1 MAKFLSKINSPDYIE
16 NRILKIDSDENLI
29 PSALTVSEYDN
40 NQISI
45 SLADGNVSQRI
56 LITDDAISN
65 TNVYNFQQK
74 NNPSQEYQDLM
85 VIKDNGHVVANVFEG
100 NLNGNADTSTQI
112 HVTETSPTSTTNY
125 RLVFTSASATG
136 NAHMR
141 INNGDAQLTILE
153 GTASTPGAEILS
165 IGNGIA
171 SGTAGNKRG
180 TFRLYSQ
187 STGYDDITASN
198 HTGQFIHTLPNS
210 SGTLLNSVNYTNYT
224 VTKTGTGASGNWGI
238 NITGSAAK
246 LTTPRSFS
254 ITGDT
259 VASAVNFD
267 GSTNVKLSTIRR
279 GCSVGQSSSTTTN
292 PWYKFADAELDGNNY
307 DYHIIFNVYSSYSDN
322 SNLLGILKAHVRT
335 SATGTFSAGELKWL
349 IKSSSILSSDFIFA
363 YNTNINPTK
372 VELWCRCPIAY
383 KGYHFDVISEGTR
396 TSRMSPLWNLY
407 TTWTAG
413 SAAEPTS
420 DFEQVTSTNI
430 TIANNTSGNAGS
442 ATKLQTARKINGVD
456 FDGTKDIT
464 IDAGGSGGHTILNSS
479 GTAMTQ
485 RSKLRFNNATVTD
498 DASNDVTIITPSG
511 ISGNYLPLSG
521 GTMTGDIHF
530 SHVNAETDGYLAWDS
545 GTVKERIKI
554 SDRTA
559 TTDPVFV
566 FEQSRDGGDSYTSLL
581 TIKGNGQVQANTFV
595 GALSGNAATATK
607 LQTARTINGTSF
619 NGSANIT
626 TANWGTARNIGIVN
640 SDGTGTAITTS
651 VNGSANVNLKLPA
664 TIKATLT
671 GNASTAT
678 TLANART
685 INGTSFNGS
694 ANITTANWGTARTIT
709 IGNTGKSVNGSA
721 NVTWSLSEIGAAASS
736 HTHNTYLP
744 LAGGAMTGTISSS
757 KTTNTY
763 LAGSQGVAVINS
775 TASGGSYT
783 TLLKAN
789 SSNGKFTLSVYQT
802 YMLLG
807 YMSNK
812 TIEAGTNNLDKS
824 LRFLEDGTL
833 IPGASNVQNLGSSST
848 KWLNVYATT
857 FTGNLSGNATTAT
870 TATKAN
876 QLTTARTIAISG
888 GVTGTATSFN
898 GTANITIPVTAVDAS
913 KLTNKNTI
921 KASEINNNKH
931 WIPSNDNSVTNFVSM
946 TVDEYEESADSLPT
960 GTVVAIT
967 DSNESYVTTQPS
979 SITCDLPLDL

>member
-1 MAKFLSKINSPDYIE
+1 MAKFLSKINSPDYI
-16 NRILKIDSDENLI
+16 NNKIVKIDEDNNLI

-56 LITDDAISN
+56 LITDDATSN

-74 NNPSQEYQDLM
+74 NNPSQKYQDLM

-112 HVTETSPTSTTNY
+112 HVTETSPASTTNY

-153 GTASTPGAEILS
+153 GTTSTTGAEILS

-210 SGTLLNSVNYTNYT
+210 SGTLLNSANYTSYT
-224 VTKTGTGASGNWGI
+224 VKKDGTGATGNWGI

-259 VASAVNFD
+259 VASAVNFN
-267 GSTNVKLSTIRR
+267 GSANVQLSTMRR
-279 GCSVGQSSSTTTN
+279 GCSVGQSSSTSTN
-292 PWYKFADAELDGNNY
+292 PWYKFADITVGSSYVDK
-307 DYHIIFNVYSSYSDN
+307 HIIFFVYSSYSDS
-322 SNLLGILKAHVRT
+322 SNMMGILKAHVRT
-335 SATGTFSAGELKWL
+335 SSTGTFDVGELKWL
-349 IKSSSILSSDFIFA
+349 VRGSSITNADFVLA
-363 YNTNINPTK
+363 YNNTSPAK
-372 VELWCRCPIAY
+372 VELWCKCAIGYR
-383 KGYHFDVISEGTR
+383 GYHFDVIAEGDRGSRSTR
-396 TSRMSPLWNLY
+396 IWNLY
-407 TTWTAG
+407 NTWSAG
-413 SAAEPTS
+413 SEAEPTP
-420 DFEQVTSTNI
+420 DFEQVTSTAI
-430 TIANNTSGNAGS
+430 TIVNNTSGNASS

-521 GTMTGDIHF
+521 GALTGN
-530 SHVNAETDGYLAWDS
+530 VTP
-545 GTVKERIKI
+545 
-554 SDRTA
+554 
-559 TTDPVFV
+559 TTD
-566 FEQSRDGGDSYTSLL
+566 STLSLGTSDL
-581 TIKGNGQVQANTFV
+581 KFNTMYADIFY

-640 SDGTGTAITTS
+640 SDGTGTAVTTS
-651 VNGSANVNLKLPA
+651 VNGSRNVNLKLPA

-685 INGTSFNGS
+685 INGTSFDGS

-736 HTHNTYLP
+736 HTHSTYLP

-812 TIEAGTNNLDKS
+812 TIEAGNNNLDKS

-857 FTGNLSGNATTAT
+857 FTGNLAGNATTAT

>member
-1 MAKFLSKINSPDYIE
+1 MAKFLSKINSPDYI
-16 NRILKIDSDENLI
+16 NNKIVKIDEDNNLI

-56 LITDDAISN
+56 LITDDATSN

-112 HVTETSPTSTTNY
+112 HVTETSPASTTNY

-153 GTASTPGAEILS
+153 GTTSTTGAEILS

-267 GSTNVKLSTIRR
+267 GSANVQLSTLRR
-279 GCSVGQSSSTTTN
+279 GCSVGQSSSTSAN
-292 PWYKFADAELDGNNY
+292 PWYKFADITVDSSY
-307 DYHIIFNVYSSYSDN
+307 VDKHIIFFVYSSYSDS
-322 SNLLGILKAHVRT
+322 SNMMGILKAHVRT
-335 SATGTFSAGELKWL
+335 SSTGTFDVGELKWL
-349 IKSSSILSSDFIFA
+349 VRSSSITNADFVLA
-363 YNTNINPTK
+363 YNNTSPAK
-372 VELWCRCPIAY
+372 VELWCKCDVGYR
-383 KGYHFDVISEGTR
+383 GYHFDVIAEGDRGSRSTR
-396 TSRMSPLWNLY
+396 IWNLY
-407 TTWTAG
+407 NTWTAG
-413 SAAEPTS
+413 SEAEPTP
-420 DFEQVTSTNI
+420 DFEQVTSTAI
-430 TIANNTSGNAGS
+430 TIVNNTSGNAGS
-442 ATKLQTARKINGVD
+442 ATKLQTARKINGVA

-498 DASNDVTIITPSG
+498 DAHNDVTIITPSG
-511 ISGNYLPLSG
+511 TSGNYLPLSG
-521 GTMTGDIHF
+521 GALTGN
-530 SHVNAETDGYLAWDS
+530 VTP
-545 GTVKERIKI
+545 
-554 SDRTA
+554 
-559 TTDPVFV
+559 TTD
-566 FEQSRDGGDSYTSLL
+566 STLSLGTSDL
-581 TIKGNGQVQANTFV
+581 KFNTMYADIFY

-640 SDGTGTAITTS
+640 SDGTGTAVTTS
-651 VNGSANVNLKLPA
+651 VNGSGNVNLKLPA

-721 NVTWSLSEIGAAASS
+721 NITWSLSEIGAAASS
-736 HTHNTYLP
+736 HTHSYLP
-744 LAGGAMTGTISSS
+744 LSGGTMTGTISSS
-757 KTTNTY
+757 KTTGTY
-763 LAGSQGVAVINS
+763 LAGSQGTAVINS

-812 TIEAGTNNLDKS
+812 TIEASNNNLDKS

-857 FTGNLSGNATTAT
+857 FTGNLAGNATTAT

>member
-1 MAKFLSKINSPDYIE
+1 
-16 NRILKIDSDENLI
+16 
-29 PSALTVSEYDN
+29 
-40 NQISI
+40 
-45 SLADGNVSQRI
+45 
-56 LITDDAISN
+56 
-65 TNVYNFQQK
+65 
-74 NNPSQEYQDLM
+74 
-85 VIKDNGHVVANVFEG
+85 
-100 NLNGNADTSTQI
+100 
-112 HVTETSPTSTTNY
+112 
-125 RLVFTSASATG
+125 
-136 NAHMR
+136 
-141 INNGDAQLTILE
+141 
-153 GTASTPGAEILS
+153 
-165 IGNGIA
+165 
-171 SGTAGNKRG
+171 
-180 TFRLYSQ
+180 
-187 STGYDDITASN
+187 
-198 HTGQFIHTLPNS
+198 
-210 SGTLLNSVNYTNYT
+210 
-224 VTKTGTGASGNWGI
+224 
-238 NITGSAAK
+238 
-246 LTTPRSFS
+246 
-254 ITGDT
+254 
-259 VASAVNFD
+259 
-267 GSTNVKLSTIRR
+267 
-279 GCSVGQSSSTTTN
+279 
-292 PWYKFADAELDGNNY
+292 
-307 DYHIIFNVYSSYSDN
+307 
-322 SNLLGILKAHVRT
+322 
-335 SATGTFSAGELKWL
+335 
-349 IKSSSILSSDFIFA
+349 
-363 YNTNINPTK
+363 
-372 VELWCRCPIAY
+372 
-383 KGYHFDVISEGTR
+383 
-396 TSRMSPLWNLY
+396 
-407 TTWTAG
+407 
-413 SAAEPTS
+413 
-420 DFEQVTSTNI
+420 
-430 TIANNTSGNAGS
+430 
-442 ATKLQTARKINGVD
+442 
-456 FDGTKDIT
+456 
-464 IDAGGSGGHTILNSS
+464 
-479 GTAMTQ
+479 MTQ

-498 DASNDVTIITPSG
+498 DANNDVTIITPSG
-511 ISGNYLPLSG
+511 TSGNYLPLTG
-521 GTMTGDIHF
+521 GT
-530 SHVNAETDGYLAWDS
+530 
-545 GTVKERIKI
+545 
-554 SDRTA
+554 
-559 TTDPVFV
+559 
-566 FEQSRDGGDSYTSLL
+566 
-581 TIKGNGQVQANTFV
+581 
-595 GALSGNAATATK
+595 LSGNLYFNHTSSSKSGEIGWTAGTVRQKLLINDGAAEIFVFQQSKDSGQTWLDLMTIKSDSEVEATTFTGALNGNAKTATK

-640 SDGTGTAITTS
+640 SDGTGTAVTTS

-721 NVTWSLSEIGAAASS
+721 NITWSLSEIGAAASS
-736 HTHNTYLP
+736 HTHSYLP
-744 LAGGAMTGTISSS
+744 LSGGTMTGTISSS
-757 KTTNTY
+757 KTTGTY
-763 LAGSQGVAVINS
+763 LAGSQGTAVINS

-812 TIEAGTNNLDKS
+812 TIEAGNNNLDKS

-833 IPGASNVQNLGSSST
+833 IPGASNVQNLGNSST

-857 FTGNLSGNATTAT
+857 FTGNLAGNATTAT

-888 GVTGTATSFN
+888 GVTGAATSFN

>member
-56 LITDDAISN
+56 LITDDATSN

-112 HVTETSPTSTTNY
+112 HVTETSPASTTNY
-125 RLVFTSASATG
+125 RLVFTSANATG

-153 GTASTPGAEILS
+153 GTTSTTGAEILS

-171 SGTAGNKRG
+171 SGTAGNKKG

-224 VTKTGTGASGNWGI
+224 VTKTGTGATGNWGI

-267 GSTNVKLSTIRR
+267 GSANVQLSTMRR
-279 GCSVGQSSSTTTN
+279 GCSVGQSSSTSTN
-292 PWYKFADAELDGNNY
+292 PWYKFADITVDSSY
-307 DYHIIFNVYSSYSDN
+307 VDKHIIFFVYSSYSDS
-322 SNLLGILKAHVRT
+322 SNRMGILKAHVRT
-335 SATGTFSAGELKWL
+335 SSTGTFDVGELKWL
-349 IKSSSILSSDFIFA
+349 VRSSSITNADFVLA
-363 YNTNINPTK
+363 YNNTSPAK
-372 VELWCRCPIAY
+372 VELWCKCDVGYR
-383 KGYHFDVISEGTR
+383 GYHFDVIAEGDRGSRSTR
-396 TSRMSPLWNLY
+396 IWNLY
-407 TTWTAG
+407 NTWTAG
-413 SAAEPTS
+413 SEAEPTPG
-420 DFEQVTSTNI
+420 FTQVTSTAI
-430 TIANNTSGNAGS
+430 TIVNNTSGNASS
-442 ATKLQTARKINGVD
+442 ATKLQTARKINGVA

-498 DASNDVTIITPSG
+498 DANNDVTIITPSG
-511 ISGNYLPLSG
+511 TSGNYLPLTG
-521 GTMTGDIHF
+521 GTLSGNLYFNHTSSSKSGEIGWTAGTVRQKLLINDGA
-530 SHVNAETDGYLAWDS
+530 AEIFVFQQSKDS
-545 GTVKERIKI
+545 GQTWLDLMTIK
-554 SDRTA
+554 SDSEVEATTFTGALNGNAKTA
-559 TTDPVFV
+559 TT
-566 FEQSRDGGDSYTSLL
+566 
-581 TIKGNGQVQANTFV
+581 
-595 GALSGNAATATK
+595 

-736 HTHNTYLP
+736 HTHSYLP
-744 LAGGAMTGTISSS
+744 LSGGTMTGTISSS
-757 KTTNTY
+757 KTTGTY
-763 LAGSQGVAVINS
+763 LAGSQGTAVINS

-812 TIEAGTNNLDKS
+812 TIEASNNNLDKS

>member
-1 MAKFLSKINSPDYIE
+1 MAKFLSKINSPDYI
-16 NRILKIDSDENLI
+16 NNKIVKIDEDNNLI
-29 PSALTVSEYDN
+29 PSALAVSEYDN

-56 LITDDAISN
+56 LITDDATSN

-100 NLNGNADTSTQI
+100 NLQGNADTSTQ
-112 HVTETSPTSTTNY
+112 VYATETNPTTATNY
-125 RLVFTSASATG
+125 NLVFTSATATG
-136 NAHMR
+136 NTHLR
-141 INNGDAQLTILE
+141 INNADAYLRIQE
-153 GTASTPGAEILS
+153 GTADAQGYESLYL
-165 IGNGIA
+165 GNA
-171 SGTAGNKRG
+171 VVTGTAGNKMGRII
-180 TFRLYSQ
+180 LYSANSGSDNIQ
-187 STGYDDITASN
+187 PVN
-198 HTGQFIHTLPNS
+198 HTGALTHNLPSS
-210 SGTLLNSVNYTNYT
+210 SGTLLNSANYTSYT
-224 VTKTGTGASGNWGI
+224 VTKTGTGASGTWGI

-267 GSTNVKLSTIRR
+267 GSANVQLSTIRR
-279 GCSVGQSSSTTTN
+279 GTLVGLSSASSNNQWFEFASISTQT
-292 PWYKFADAELDGNNY
+292 PNY
-307 DYHIIFNVYSSYSDN
+307 DAYIIFNVYSTYGSGQ
-322 SNLLGILKAHVRT
+322 GILKAHLRT
-335 SATGTFSAGELKWL
+335 NSSGQYQNSEFVWL
-349 IKSSSILSSDFIFA
+349 AKSSDLALDNFVLVH
-363 YNTNINPTK
+363 NTNTSPAIT
-372 VELWCRCPIAY
+372 ELWCKITTGYKAY
-383 KGYHFDVISEGTR
+383 SFDVISEGQR
-396 TSRMSPLWNLY
+396 TNRTTNIWTLY
-407 TTWTAG
+407 NTY
-413 SAAEPTS
+413 AANGEAIYTS
-420 DFEQVTSTNI
+420 DEGYEAEISTL
-430 TIANNTSGNAGS
+430 TVLSNTVAS
-442 ATKLQTARKINGVD
+442 AQKLQTARKINGVA

-464 IDAGGSGGHTILNSS
+464 IDTGGSGGHTILNSS

-498 DASNDVTIITPSG
+498 DASNDVTIITPAG
-511 ISGNYLPLSG
+511 VTGNYLPLSG
-521 GTMTGDIHF
+521 GTMTGNISF
-530 SHVNAETDGYLAWDS
+530 SHVNASVDGHLEWNS
-545 GTVKERIKI
+545 GTVKERITI
-554 SDRTA
+554 CDRTA
-559 TTDPVFV
+559 TTDPVFI
-566 FEQSRDGGDSYTSLL
+566 FEQSRDSGSSYPALL
-581 TIKGNGQVQANTFV
+581 TINGDGEIIAKTFT
-595 GALSGNAATATK
+595 GALSGNASTATK

-640 SDGTGTAITTS
+640 SDGTGTAVTTS

-721 NVTWSLSEIGAAASS
+721 NITWSLSEIGAAASS
-736 HTHNTYLP
+736 HTHSYLP
-744 LAGGAMTGTISSS
+744 LSGGTMTGTISSS
-757 KTTNTY
+757 KTTGTY
-763 LAGSQGVAVINS
+763 LAGSQGTAVINS

-812 TIEAGTNNLDKS
+812 TIEAGNNNLDKS

-833 IPGASNVQNLGSSST
+833 IPGASNVQNLGSSNT

-857 FTGNLSGNATTAT
+857 FTGNLAGNATTAT

>member
-1 MAKFLSKINSPDYIE
+1 MAKFLSKINSPDYI
-16 NRILKIDSDENLI
+16 NNKIVKIDEDNNLI
-29 PSALTVSEYDN
+29 PSALAVSEYDN

-56 LITDDAISN
+56 LITDDATSN

-112 HVTETSPTSTTNY
+112 HVTETSPTSPTNY

-153 GTASTPGAEILS
+153 GTTSTTGAEILS

-267 GSTNVKLSTIRR
+267 GSANVQLSTMRR
-279 GCSVGQSSSTTTN
+279 GCSVGQSSSTSTN
-292 PWYKFADAELDGNNY
+292 PWYKFADITVDSSY
-307 DYHIIFNVYSSYSDN
+307 VDKHIIFFVYSSYSDS
-322 SNLLGILKAHVRT
+322 SNMMGILKAHVRT
-335 SATGTFSAGELKWL
+335 SSTGAFDVGELKWL
-349 IKSSSILSSDFIFA
+349 VRSSSITNADFVLA
-363 YNTNINPTK
+363 YNNTSPAK
-372 VELWCRCPIAY
+372 VELWCKCAIGYR
-383 KGYHFDVISEGTR
+383 GYHFDVIAEGDRGSRSTR
-396 TSRMSPLWNLY
+396 IWNLY
-407 TTWTAG
+407 NTWTAG
-413 SAAEPTS
+413 SEAEPTP
-420 DFEQVTSTNI
+420 DFEQVTSTAI
-430 TIANNTSGNAGS
+430 TIANDTSGNASS

-498 DASNDVTIITPSG
+498 DARNDVTIITPSG

-521 GTMTGDIHF
+521 GALTGN
-530 SHVNAETDGYLAWDS
+530 VTP
-545 GTVKERIKI
+545 
-554 SDRTA
+554 
-559 TTDPVFV
+559 TTD
-566 FEQSRDGGDSYTSLL
+566 STLSLGTSDL
-581 TIKGNGQVQANTFV
+581 KFNTMYADIFY
-595 GALSGNAATATK
+595 GALSGNASTASIATK
-607 LQTARTINGTSF
+607 ANILTTARTINGTSF

-640 SDGTGTAITTS
+640 SDGTGTAVTTS

-721 NVTWSLSEIGAAASS
+721 NITWSLSEIGAAASS
-736 HTHNTYLP
+736 HTHSYLP
-744 LAGGAMTGTISSS
+744 LSGGTMTGTISSS
-757 KTTNTY
+757 KTTGTY
-763 LAGSQGVAVINS
+763 LAGSQGTAVINS

-812 TIEAGTNNLDKS
+812 TIEASNNNLDKS

-833 IPGASNVQNLGSSST
+833 IPGASNVQNLGSSTT

-857 FTGNLSGNATTAT
+857 FTGNLAGNATTAT

>member
-56 LITDDAISN
+56 LITDDATSN

-100 NLNGNADTSTQI
+100 NLQGNANTSTQVK
-112 HVTETSPTSTTNY
+112 VTQSSPTSLTAY
-125 RLVFTSASATG
+125 RLVFTDANATG
-136 NAHMR
+136 NANLR
-141 INNGDAQLTILE
+141 IDNVDAELQILE
-153 GTASTPGAEILS
+153 GTTSQVGYEILNLGNNAKAST
-165 IGNGIA
+165 A
-171 SGTAGNKRG
+171 SNKYG
-180 TFRLYSQ
+180 SMKLYSQ
-187 STGYDDITASN
+187 GTGFNQLVATTSDSN
-198 HTGQFIHTLPNS
+198 YTNYLPAS
-210 SGTLLNSVNYTNYT
+210 SGTLLNSANYTSYT
-224 VTKTGTGASGNWGI
+224 VKKDGTGASGNWGI

-267 GSTNVKLSTIRR
+267 GSANVQLSTMRR
-279 GCSVGQSSSTTTN
+279 GCSVGQSSSTSTN
-292 PWYKFADAELDGNNY
+292 PWYKFADITVDSSY
-307 DYHIIFNVYSSYSDN
+307 VDKHIIFFVYSSYSDS
-322 SNLLGILKAHVRT
+322 SNMMGILKAHVRT
-335 SATGTFSAGELKWL
+335 SSTGTFDVGELKWL
-349 IKSSSILSSDFIFA
+349 VRGSSITNADFVLA
-363 YNTNINPTK
+363 YNNTSPAK
-372 VELWCRCPIAY
+372 VELWCKCAIGY
-383 KGYHFDVISEGTR
+383 KGYHFDVIAEGDRGSRSTR
-396 TSRMSPLWNLY
+396 IWNLY
-407 TTWTAG
+407 NTWTAG
-413 SAAEPTS
+413 SEAEPTP
-420 DFEQVTSTNI
+420 DFEQVTSTAI
-430 TIANNTSGNAGS
+430 TIVNNTSGNASS

-511 ISGNYLPLSG
+511 TSGNYLPLSG

-554 SDRTA
+554 SDKTA

-566 FEQSRDGGDSYTSLL
+566 FEQSRNNGDSYTSLL

-640 SDGTGTAITTS
+640 SDETGTAVTTS
-651 VNGSANVNLKLPA
+651 VNGSGNVNLKLPA

-694 ANITTANWGTARTIT
+694 ANITTANWGTTRTIT

-757 KTTNTY
+757 KTTGTY

-812 TIEAGTNNLDKS
+812 TIEAGNNNLDKS

-833 IPGASNVQNLGSSST
+833 IPGASNVQNLGSSTT

>member
-1 MAKFLSKINSPDYIE
+1 MAKFLSKINSPDYI
-16 NRILKIDSDENLI
+16 NNKIVKIDEDNNLI

-56 LITDDAISN
+56 LITDDATSN

-112 HVTETSPTSTTNY
+112 HVTETSPASTTNY

-153 GTASTPGAEILS
+153 GTTSTTGAEILS

-267 GSTNVKLSTIRR
+267 GSANVQLSTMRR
-279 GCSVGQSSSTTTN
+279 GCSVGQSSSTSTN
-292 PWYKFADAELDGNNY
+292 PWYKFADITVDSSY
-307 DYHIIFNVYSSYSDN
+307 VDKHIIFFVYSSYSDS
-322 SNLLGILKAHVRT
+322 SNMMGILKAHVRT
-335 SATGTFSAGELKWL
+335 SSTGTFDVGELKWL
-349 IKSSSILSSDFIFA
+349 VRSSSITNADFVLA
-363 YNTNINPTK
+363 YNNTSPAK
-372 VELWCRCPIAY
+372 VELWCKCAIGYR
-383 KGYHFDVISEGTR
+383 GYHFDVIAEGDR
-396 TSRMSPLWNLY
+396 GSRSTKIWNLY
-407 TTWTAG
+407 STWTAG
-413 SAAEPTS
+413 SEAEPTPG
-420 DFEQVTSTNI
+420 FTQAPSTAI
-430 TIANNTSGNAGS
+430 TIVNNTSGNAGS
-442 ATKLQTARKINGVD
+442 ATKLQTARKINGVA

-521 GTMTGDIHF
+521 GALTGN
-530 SHVNAETDGYLAWDS
+530 VTP
-545 GTVKERIKI
+545 
-554 SDRTA
+554 
-559 TTDPVFV
+559 TTD
-566 FEQSRDGGDSYTSLL
+566 STLSLGTSDL
-581 TIKGNGQVQANTFV
+581 KFNTMYADIFY
-595 GALSGNAATATK
+595 GALSGNASTASIATK
-607 LQTARTINGTSF
+607 ANILTTARTINGTSF

-640 SDGTGTAITTS
+640 SDGTGTAVTTS

-721 NVTWSLSEIGAAASS
+721 NITWSLSEIGAAASS
-736 HTHNTYLP
+736 HTHSYLP
-744 LAGGAMTGTISSS
+744 LSGGTMTGTISSS
-757 KTTNTY
+757 KTTGTY
-763 LAGSQGVAVINS
+763 LAGSQGTAVINS

-812 TIEAGTNNLDKS
+812 TIEAGNNNLDKS

-833 IPGASNVQNLGSSST
+833 IPGASNVQNLGSSTT

-857 FTGNLSGNATTAT
+857 FTGNLAGNATTAT

-888 GVTGTATSFN
+888 GVTGTATAFN

>member
-1 MAKFLSKINSPDYIE
+1 MVKFLSKINSPDYI
-16 NRILKIDSDENLI
+16 NNKIVKIDEDNNLI

-56 LITDDAISN
+56 LITDDATSN

-100 NLNGNADTSTQI
+100 NLQGNANTSTQVK
-112 HVTETSPTSTTNY
+112 VTQSSPTSLTAY
-125 RLVFTSASATG
+125 RLVFTDANATG
-136 NAHMR
+136 NANLR
-141 INNGDAQLTILE
+141 IDNVDAELQILE
-153 GTASTPGAEILS
+153 GTTSQVGYEILNL
-165 IGNGIA
+165 GNNAKANTA
-171 SGTAGNKRG
+171 SNKYG
-180 TFRLYSQ
+180 SMKLYSQ
-187 STGYDDITASN
+187 GTGFNQLVATTSDSDYTN
-198 HTGQFIHTLPNS
+198 YLPAA
-210 SGTLLNSVNYTNYT
+210 SGTLLNSANYTSYT
-224 VTKTGTGASGNWGI
+224 VKKDGTGATGNWGI

-267 GSTNVKLSTIRR
+267 GSANVQLSTLRR
-279 GCSVGQSSSTTTN
+279 GCSVGQSSSTSGN
-292 PWYKFADAELDGNNY
+292 PWYKFADITVDSSFV
-307 DYHIIFNVYSSYSDN
+307 DKHIIFFVYSSYSDS
-322 SNLLGILKAHVRT
+322 SNMMGILKAHVRT
-335 SATGTFSAGELKWL
+335 SSTGAFDIGELKWL
-349 IKSSSILSSDFIFA
+349 VRSSSITNADFVLA
-363 YNTNINPTK
+363 YNNTSPAK
-372 VELWCRCPIAY
+372 VELWCKCAIGYR
-383 KGYHFDVISEGTR
+383 GYHFDVIAEGDRGSRSTR
-396 TSRMSPLWNLY
+396 IWNLY
-407 TTWTAG
+407 NTWTAG
-413 SAAEPTS
+413 SEAEPTPG
-420 DFEQVTSTNI
+420 FTQVTSTAI
-430 TIANNTSGNAGS
+430 TIVNDTSGNAGS
-442 ATKLQTARKINGVD
+442 ATKLQTARKINGVA

-498 DASNDVTIITPSG
+498 DARNDVTIITPSG

-521 GTMTGDIHF
+521 GALTGN
-530 SHVNAETDGYLAWDS
+530 VTP
-545 GTVKERIKI
+545 
-554 SDRTA
+554 
-559 TTDPVFV
+559 TTD
-566 FEQSRDGGDSYTSLL
+566 STLSLGTSDL
-581 TIKGNGQVQANTFV
+581 KFNTMYADIFY
-595 GALSGNAATATK
+595 GALSGNATTATK

-640 SDGTGTAITTS
+640 SDGTGTAVTTS
-651 VNGSANVNLKLPA
+651 VNGSGNVNLKLPA

-694 ANITTANWGTARTIT
+694 ANITTANWGIARTIT

-721 NVTWSLSEIGAAASS
+721 NITWSLSEIGAAASS
-736 HTHNTYLP
+736 HTHSYLP
-744 LAGGAMTGTISSS
+744 LSGGTMTGTISSS
-757 KTTNTY
+757 KTTGTY
-763 LAGSQGVAVINS
+763 LAGSQGTAVINS

-812 TIEAGTNNLDKS
+812 TIEASNNNLDKS

-857 FTGNLSGNATTAT
+857 FTGNLAGNATTAT

-888 GVTGTATSFN
+888 GVTGTATAFN

>member
-56 LITDDAISN
+56 LITDDATSN

-112 HVTETSPTSTTNY
+112 HVTETSPASATNY

-153 GTASTPGAEILS
+153 GTTSTAGAEILS

-171 SGTAGNKRG
+171 SGTAGNKKG

-187 STGYDDITASN
+187 STGYDDITASS
-198 HTGQFIHTLPNS
+198 HAGQFIHTLPNS

-224 VTKTGTGASGNWGI
+224 VTKTGTGATGNWGI

-259 VASAVNFD
+259 VAGAVNFD
-267 GSTNVKLSTIRR
+267 GSANVQLSTMRR
-279 GCSVGQSSSTTTN
+279 GCSVGQSSSTSTN
-292 PWYKFADAELDGNNY
+292 PWYKFADITVDSSY
-307 DYHIIFNVYSSYSDN
+307 VDKHIIFFVYSSYSDS
-322 SNLLGILKAHVRT
+322 SNMMGILKAHVRT
-335 SATGTFSAGELKWL
+335 SSTGTFDVGELKWL
-349 IKSSSILSSDFIFA
+349 VRGSSITNADFVLA
-363 YNTNINPTK
+363 YNNTSPAK
-372 VELWCRCPIAY
+372 VELWCKCAIGYR
-383 KGYHFDVISEGTR
+383 GYHFDVIAEGDRGSRSTR
-396 TSRMSPLWNLY
+396 IWNLY
-407 TTWTAG
+407 NTWTAG
-413 SAAEPTS
+413 SEAEPTP
-420 DFEQVTSTNI
+420 DFEQVTSTAI
-430 TIANNTSGNAGS
+430 TIVNNTSGNADS
-442 ATKLQTARKINGVD
+442 ATKLQTARKINGVA

-498 DASNDVTIITPSG
+498 DARNDVTIITPSG

-521 GTMTGDIHF
+521 GALTGN
-530 SHVNAETDGYLAWDS
+530 VTP
-545 GTVKERIKI
+545 
-554 SDRTA
+554 
-559 TTDPVFV
+559 TTD
-566 FEQSRDGGDSYTSLL
+566 STLSLGTSDL
-581 TIKGNGQVQANTFV
+581 KFNTMYADIFY

-640 SDGTGTAITTS
+640 SDGTGTAVTTS

-694 ANITTANWGTARTIT
+694 ANITTANWGTARN
-709 IGNTGKSVNGSA
+709 IGIVNSDGSGTAVVTSVNGSA
-721 NVTWSLSEIGAAASS
+721 NVNLK
-736 HTHNTYLP
+736 LP
-744 LAGGAMTGTISSS
+744 SDVKAMTLSQQNIRDIKPNEISTVGISGYFATKEGMTGSAGTDYQDLIVLNGWNDTSGGNLNAISFDKST
-757 KTTNTY
+757 KAIYHYQAAKGATTWGTPNQIAYTN
-763 LAGSQGVAVINS
+763 STVAV
-775 TASGGSYT
+775 
-783 TLLKAN
+783 
-789 SSNGKFTLSVYQT
+789 
-802 YMLLG
+802 
-807 YMSNK
+807 
-812 TIEAGTNNLDKS
+812 
-824 LRFLEDGTL
+824 
-833 IPGASNVQNLGSSST
+833 
-848 KWLNVYATT
+848 
-857 FTGNLSGNATTAT
+857 
-870 TATKAN
+870 ATKAN

-888 GVTGTATSFN
+888 GVTGTATAFN

>member
-56 LITDDAISN
+56 LITDDATSN

-112 HVTETSPTSTTNY
+112 HVTETSPASTTNY

-153 GTASTPGAEILS
+153 GTTSTTGAEILS

-224 VTKTGTGASGNWGI
+224 VTKTGTGATGNWGI

-267 GSTNVKLSTIRR
+267 GSANVQLSTMRR
-279 GCSVGQSSSTTTN
+279 GCSVGQSSSTSTN
-292 PWYKFADAELDGNNY
+292 PWYKFADITVDSSY
-307 DYHIIFNVYSSYSDN
+307 VDKHIIFFVYSSYSDS
-322 SNLLGILKAHVRT
+322 SNMMGILKAHVRT
-335 SATGTFSAGELKWL
+335 SSTGTFDVGELKWL
-349 IKSSSILSSDFIFA
+349 VRSSSITNADFVLA
-363 YNTNINPTK
+363 YNNTSPAK
-372 VELWCRCPIAY
+372 VELWCKCDVGYR
-383 KGYHFDVISEGTR
+383 GYHFDVIAEGDRGSRSTR
-396 TSRMSPLWNLY
+396 IWNLY
-407 TTWTAG
+407 NTWTAG
-413 SAAEPTS
+413 SAAEPTAG
-420 DFEQVTSTNI
+420 FTQVTSTAI
-430 TIANNTSGNAGS
+430 TIVNNTSGNASS
-442 ATKLQTARKINGVD
+442 ATKLQTARKINGVA

-498 DASNDVTIITPSG
+498 DANNDVTIITPSG
-511 ISGNYLPLSG
+511 TSGNYLPLTG
-521 GTMTGDIHF
+521 GT
-530 SHVNAETDGYLAWDS
+530 
-545 GTVKERIKI
+545 
-554 SDRTA
+554 
-559 TTDPVFV
+559 
-566 FEQSRDGGDSYTSLL
+566 
-581 TIKGNGQVQANTFV
+581 
-595 GALSGNAATATK
+595 LSGNLYFNHTSSSKSGEIGWTAGTVRQKLLINDGAAEIFVFQQSKDSGQTWLDLMTIKSDSEVEATTFTGALNGNAKTATK

-640 SDGTGTAITTS
+640 SDGTGTAVTTS

-721 NVTWSLSEIGAAASS
+721 NITWSLSEIGAAASS
-736 HTHNTYLP
+736 HTHSYLP
-744 LAGGAMTGTISSS
+744 LSGGTMTGTISSS
-757 KTTNTY
+757 KTTGTY
-763 LAGSQGVAVINS
+763 LAGSQGTAVINS

-812 TIEAGTNNLDKS
+812 TIEAGNNNLDKS

-833 IPGASNVQNLGSSST
+833 IPGASNVQNLGNSST

-857 FTGNLSGNATTAT
+857 FTGNLAGNATTAT

-888 GVTGTATSFN
+888 GVTGAATSFN

>member
-1 MAKFLSKINSPDYIE
+1 MAKFLSKINSPDYI
-16 NRILKIDSDENLI
+16 NNKIVKIDEDNNLI
-29 PSALTVSEYDN
+29 PSALAVSEYDN

-56 LITDDAISN
+56 LITDDATSN

-112 HVTETSPTSTTNY
+112 HVTETSPASATNY

-141 INNGDAQLTILE
+141 INNEDAQLTILE
-153 GTASTPGAEILS
+153 GTTSTTGAEILS

-224 VTKTGTGASGNWGI
+224 VTKTGTGATGNWGI

-267 GSTNVKLSTIRR
+267 GSANVQLSTLRR
-279 GCSVGQSSSTTTN
+279 GTLVGLSSASSNNQWFEFASISTQT
-292 PWYKFADAELDGNNY
+292 PNY
-307 DYHIIFNVYSSYSDN
+307 DAYIIFNVYSTYGSGQ
-322 SNLLGILKAHVRT
+322 GILKAHLRT
-335 SATGTFSAGELKWL
+335 NSSGQYQNSEFVWL
-349 IKSSSILSSDFIFA
+349 AKSSDLALDNFVLVH
-363 YNTNINPTK
+363 NINTSPAIT
-372 VELWCRCPIAY
+372 ELWCKITTGYKAY
-383 KGYHFDVISEGTR
+383 SFDVISEGQR
-396 TSRMSPLWNLY
+396 TNRTTNIWTLY
-407 TTWTAG
+407 NTY
-413 SAAEPTS
+413 AANGEAIYTS
-420 DFEQVTSTNI
+420 DEGYEAEISTL
-430 TIANNTSGNAGS
+430 TVLSNTVAS
-442 ATKLQTARKINGVD
+442 AQKLQTARKINGVA

-464 IDAGGSGGHTILNSS
+464 IDTGGSGGHTILNSS

-498 DASNDVTIITPSG
+498 DARNDVTIITPSG

-554 SDRTA
+554 SDKTA

-566 FEQSRDGGDSYTSLL
+566 FEQSRNNGDSYISLL

-640 SDGTGTAITTS
+640 SDGTGTAVTTS

-721 NVTWSLSEIGAAASS
+721 NITWSLSEIGAAASS
-736 HTHNTYLP
+736 HTHSYLP
-744 LAGGAMTGTISSS
+744 LSGGTMTGTISSS
-757 KTTNTY
+757 KTTGTY
-763 LAGSQGVAVINS
+763 LAGSQGTAVINS

-812 TIEAGTNNLDKS
+812 TIEAGNNNLDKS

-833 IPGASNVQNLGSSST
+833 IPGASNVQNLGSSTT

>member
-56 LITDDAISN
+56 LITDDATSN

-112 HVTETSPTSTTNY
+112 HVTETSPASTTNY

-141 INNGDAQLTILE
+141 INNEDAQLTILE
-153 GTASTPGAEILS
+153 GTTSTTGAEILS

-267 GSTNVKLSTIRR
+267 GSANVQLSTLRR
-279 GCSVGQSSSTTTN
+279 GCSVGQSSSTSAN
-292 PWYKFADAELDGNNY
+292 PWYKFADITVDSSY
-307 DYHIIFNVYSSYSDN
+307 VDKHIIFFVYSSYSDS
-322 SNLLGILKAHVRT
+322 SNMMGILKAHVRT
-335 SATGTFSAGELKWL
+335 SSTGTFDVGELKWL
-349 IKSSSILSSDFIFA
+349 VRSSSITNADFVLA
-363 YNTNINPTK
+363 YNNTSPAK
-372 VELWCRCPIAY
+372 VELWCKCDVGYR
-383 KGYHFDVISEGTR
+383 GYHFDVIAEGDRGSRSTR
-396 TSRMSPLWNLY
+396 IWNLY
-407 TTWTAG
+407 NIWTAG
-413 SAAEPTS
+413 SAAEPTTG
-420 DFEQVTSTNI
+420 FTQVTSTAI
-430 TIANNTSGNAGS
+430 TIVNNTSGNASS
-442 ATKLQTARKINGVD
+442 ATKLQTARKINGVA

-498 DASNDVTIITPSG
+498 DPHNDVTIITPSG
-511 ISGNYLPLSG
+511 TSGNYLPVSG
-521 GTMTGDIHF
+521 GALTGN
-530 SHVNAETDGYLAWDS
+530 VTP
-545 GTVKERIKI
+545 
-554 SDRTA
+554 
-559 TTDPVFV
+559 TTD
-566 FEQSRDGGDSYTSLL
+566 STLSLGTSDL
-581 TIKGNGQVQANTFV
+581 KFNTMYADIFY
-595 GALSGNAATATK
+595 GALSGNASTASIATK
-607 LQTARTINGTSF
+607 ANILTTARTINGTSF

-640 SDGTGTAITTS
+640 SDGTGTAVTTS

-721 NVTWSLSEIGAAASS
+721 NITWSLSEIGAAASS
-736 HTHNTYLP
+736 HTH
-744 LAGGAMTGTISSS
+744 
-757 KTTNTY
+757 
-763 LAGSQGVAVINS
+763 
-775 TASGGSYT
+775 
-783 TLLKAN
+783 
-789 SSNGKFTLSVYQT
+789 
-802 YMLLG
+802 
-807 YMSNK
+807 
-812 TIEAGTNNLDKS
+812 
-824 LRFLEDGTL
+824 
-833 IPGASNVQNLGSSST
+833 
-848 KWLNVYATT
+848 
-857 FTGNLSGNATTAT
+857 
-870 TATKAN
+870 
-876 QLTTARTIAISG
+876 
-888 GVTGTATSFN
+888 
-898 GTANITIPVTAVDAS
+898 
-913 KLTNKNTI
+913 
-921 KASEINNNKH
+921 KASEINNDKH

>member
-1 MAKFLSKINSPDYIE
+1 MSKFLSKINSPDYI
-16 NRILKIDSDENLI
+16 NNKIVKIDEDNNLI
-29 PSALTVSEYDN
+29 PSALAVSEYDN

-56 LITDDAISN
+56 LITDDATSN

-112 HVTETSPTSTTNY
+112 HVTETSPASATNY

-141 INNGDAQLTILE
+141 INNEDAQLTILE
-153 GTASTPGAEILS
+153 GTTSTTGAEILS

-210 SGTLLNSVNYTNYT
+210 SGTLLNSANYTSYT
-224 VTKTGTGASGNWGI
+224 VKKDGTGATGNWGI

-267 GSTNVKLSTIRR
+267 GSANVQLSTMRR
-279 GCSVGQSSSTTTN
+279 GCSVGQSSSTSTN
-292 PWYKFADAELDGNNY
+292 PWYKFADITVDSSFV
-307 DYHIIFNVYSSYSDN
+307 DKHIIFFVYSSYLDN
-322 SNLLGILKAHVRT
+322 SNMMGILKAHVRT
-335 SATGTFSAGELKWL
+335 SSTGTFDVGELKWL
-349 IKSSSILSSDFIFA
+349 VRGSSITNADFVLA
-363 YNTNINPTK
+363 YNNTSPAK
-372 VELWCRCPIAY
+372 VELWCKCAIEYR
-383 KGYHFDVISEGTR
+383 GYHFDVIAEGDRGHRSTR
-396 TSRMSPLWNLY
+396 IWNLY
-407 TTWTAG
+407 NTWTAG
-413 SAAEPTS
+413 SEAEPTP
-420 DFEQVTSTNI
+420 DFEQVTSTAI
-430 TIANNTSGNAGS
+430 TIVNNTTGNASS
-442 ATKLQTARKINGVD
+442 ATKLQTARKINGVA

-498 DASNDVTIITPSG
+498 DARNDVTIITPSG

-521 GTMTGDIHF
+521 GALTGN
-530 SHVNAETDGYLAWDS
+530 VTP
-545 GTVKERIKI
+545 
-554 SDRTA
+554 
-559 TTDPVFV
+559 TTD
-566 FEQSRDGGDSYTSLL
+566 STLSLGTSDL
-581 TIKGNGQVQANTFV
+581 KFNTMYADIFY
-595 GALSGNAATATK
+595 GALSGNASTASIATK
-607 LQTARTINGTSF
+607 ANTLTTPRTINGTSF

-721 NVTWSLSEIGAAASS
+721 NITWSLSEIGAAASS
-736 HTHNTYLP
+736 HTHSYLP
-744 LAGGAMTGTISSS
+744 LSGGTMTGTISSS
-757 KTTNTY
+757 KTTGTY
-763 LAGSQGVAVINS
+763 LAGSQGTAVINS
-775 TASGGSYT
+775 TASDGSYT

-812 TIEAGTNNLDKS
+812 TIEAGNNNLDKS

>member
-16 NRILKIDSDENLI
+16 NRILKIDSDKNLI

-56 LITDDAISN
+56 LITDDATSN

-112 HVTETSPTSTTNY
+112 HVTETSPASATNY

-153 GTASTPGAEILS
+153 GTTSTTGAEILS

-210 SGTLLNSVNYTNYT
+210 SGTLLNSANYTSYT
-224 VTKTGTGASGNWGI
+224 VKKDGTGATGNWGI

-267 GSTNVKLSTIRR
+267 GSANVQLSTMRR
-279 GCSVGQSSSTTTN
+279 GCSVGQSSSTSAN
-292 PWYKFADAELDGNNY
+292 PWYKFADITVDSSFV
-307 DYHIIFNVYSSYSDN
+307 DKHIIFFVYSSYSDS
-322 SNLLGILKAHVRT
+322 SNMMGILKAHVRT
-335 SATGTFSAGELKWL
+335 SSTGAFDAGELKWL
-349 IKSSSILSSDFIFA
+349 VRSSSITNADFVLA
-363 YNTNINPTK
+363 YNNTSPAK
-372 VELWCRCPIAY
+372 VELWCKCAIGYR
-383 KGYHFDVISEGTR
+383 GYHFDVIAEGDRGSRSTR
-396 TSRMSPLWNLY
+396 IWNLY
-407 TTWTAG
+407 NTWTAG
-413 SAAEPTS
+413 SEAEPTPG
-420 DFEQVTSTNI
+420 FTQVTSTAI
-430 TIANNTSGNAGS
+430 TIVNDTSGNASS
-442 ATKLQTARKINGVD
+442 ATKLQTARKINGVA

-498 DASNDVTIITPSG
+498 DAHNDVTIITPSG

-554 SDRTA
+554 SDKTA

-566 FEQSRDGGDSYTSLL
+566 FEQSRNNGDSYTSLL
-581 TIKGNGQVQANTFV
+581 AIKGNGQVQANTFV
-595 GALSGNAATATK
+595 GALSGNAA
-607 LQTARTINGTSF
+607 
-619 NGSANIT
+619 
-626 TANWGTARNIGIVN
+626 
-640 SDGTGTAITTS
+640 
-651 VNGSANVNLKLPA
+651 
-664 TIKATLT
+664 
-671 GNASTAT
+671 
-678 TLANART
+678 
-685 INGTSFNGS
+685 
-694 ANITTANWGTARTIT
+694 
-709 IGNTGKSVNGSA
+709 
-721 NVTWSLSEIGAAASS
+721 
-736 HTHNTYLP
+736 
-744 LAGGAMTGTISSS
+744 
-757 KTTNTY
+757 
-763 LAGSQGVAVINS
+763 
-775 TASGGSYT
+775 
-783 TLLKAN
+783 
-789 SSNGKFTLSVYQT
+789 
-802 YMLLG
+802 
-807 YMSNK
+807 
-812 TIEAGTNNLDKS
+812 
-824 LRFLEDGTL
+824 
-833 IPGASNVQNLGSSST
+833 
-848 KWLNVYATT
+848 
-857 FTGNLSGNATTAT
+857 TAT

-898 GTANITIPVTAVDAS
+898 GTANITIPVTTVDAS

>member
-1 MAKFLSKINSPDYIE
+1 MAKFLSKINSPDYI
-16 NRILKIDSDENLI
+16 NNKIVKIDEDNNLI
-29 PSALTVSEYDN
+29 PSALAVSEYDN

-56 LITDDAISN
+56 LITDDATSN

-100 NLNGNADTSTQI
+100 NLQGNADTSTQ
-112 HVTETSPTSTTNY
+112 VYATETNPTTVTNY
-125 RLVFTSASATG
+125 NLVFTSATATG
-136 NAHMR
+136 NTHLR
-141 INNGDAQLTILE
+141 INNADAYLRIQE
-153 GTASTPGAEILS
+153 GTADAQGYESLYL
-165 IGNGIA
+165 GNA
-171 SGTAGNKRG
+171 VVTGTAGNKMGRII
-180 TFRLYSQ
+180 LYSANSGSDNIQ
-187 STGYDDITASN
+187 PVN
-198 HTGQFIHTLPNS
+198 HTGALTHNLPSS
-210 SGTLLNSVNYTNYT
+210 SGTLLNSANYTSYT
-224 VTKTGTGASGNWGI
+224 VTKTGTGASGTWGI

-267 GSTNVKLSTIRR
+267 GSANVQLSTIRR
-279 GCSVGQSSSTTTN
+279 GCSVGQSSSTSTN
-292 PWYKFADAELDGNNY
+292 PWYKFADITVDSSY
-307 DYHIIFNVYSSYSDN
+307 VDKHIIFFVYSSYSDS
-322 SNLLGILKAHVRT
+322 SNMMGILKAHVRT
-335 SATGTFSAGELKWL
+335 SSTGTFDAGELKWL
-349 IKSSSILSSDFIFA
+349 VRSSSITNADFVLA
-363 YNTNINPTK
+363 YNNTSPAK
-372 VELWCRCPIAY
+372 VELWCKCAIGYR
-383 KGYHFDVISEGTR
+383 GYHFDVIAEGDRDSRSTR
-396 TSRMSPLWNLY
+396 IWNLY
-407 TTWTAG
+407 NTWSAG
-413 SAAEPTS
+413 SEAEPTP
-420 DFEQVTSTNI
+420 DFEQVTSTAI
-430 TIANNTSGNAGS
+430 TIVNNTSGNASS
-442 ATKLQTARKINGVD
+442 ATKLQTARKINGVA

-521 GTMTGDIHF
+521 GALTGN
-530 SHVNAETDGYLAWDS
+530 VTP
-545 GTVKERIKI
+545 
-554 SDRTA
+554 
-559 TTDPVFV
+559 TTD
-566 FEQSRDGGDSYTSLL
+566 STLSLGTSDL
-581 TIKGNGQVQANTFV
+581 KFNTMYADIFY

-640 SDGTGTAITTS
+640 SDGTGTAVTTS
-651 VNGSANVNLKLPA
+651 VNGSGNVNLKLPA

-721 NVTWSLSEIGAAASS
+721 NITWSLSEIGAAASS
-736 HTHNTYLP
+736 HTHSTYLP

-763 LAGSQGVAVINS
+763 LAGSQGTAVINS

-807 YMSNK
+807 YMSND
-812 TIEAGTNNLDKS
+812 TIEASNNNLDKS

-857 FTGNLSGNATTAT
+857 FTGNLAGNATTAT
-870 TATKAN
+870 TATEAN

>member
-56 LITDDAISN
+56 LITDDATSN

-112 HVTETSPTSTTNY
+112 HVTETSPTSATNY

-153 GTASTPGAEILS
+153 GTTSTAGAEILS

-171 SGTAGNKRG
+171 SGTAGNKKG

-187 STGYDDITASN
+187 STGYDDITASS
-198 HTGQFIHTLPNS
+198 HAGQFIHTLPNS

-267 GSTNVKLSTIRR
+267 GSANVQLSTMRR
-279 GCSVGQSSSTTTN
+279 GCSVGQSSSTSTN
-292 PWYKFADAELDGNNY
+292 PWYKFADITVDSSFV
-307 DYHIIFNVYSSYSDN
+307 DKHIIFFVYSSFLDN
-322 SNLLGILKAHVRT
+322 SNMMGILKAHVRT
-335 SATGTFSAGELKWL
+335 SSTSTFDLGELKWL
-349 IKSSSILSSDFIFA
+349 VRSSSITNTDFVLA
-363 YNTNINPTK
+363 YNNTSPTK
-372 VELWCRCPIAY
+372 VELWCKCAIPYR
-383 KGYHFDVISEGTR
+383 GYHFDVIAEGDRGNRSTR
-396 TSRMSPLWNLY
+396 IWNLY
-407 TTWTAG
+407 NTWTAG
-413 SAAEPTS
+413 SEAEPTP
-420 DFEQVTSTNI
+420 DFEQVTSTAI
-430 TIANNTSGNAGS
+430 TIVNNTTGNASS
-442 ATKLQTARKINGVD
+442 ATKLQIARKINGVA

-498 DASNDVTIITPSG
+498 DARNDVTIITPSG

-530 SHVNAETDGYLAWDS
+530 SHVNAERDGYLAWDS

-554 SDRTA
+554 SDKTV

-566 FEQSRDGGDSYTSLL
+566 FEQSRNNGDSYTSLL

-640 SDGTGTAITTS
+640 SDGTGTAVTTS
-651 VNGSANVNLKLPA
+651 VNGSGNVNLKLPA

-736 HTHNTYLP
+736 HTHSTYLP

-763 LAGSQGVAVINS
+763 LAGSQGIAVINS

-812 TIEAGTNNLDKS
+812 TIEAGNNNLDKS

-857 FTGNLSGNATTAT
+857 FTGNLAGNATTAT

>member
-1 MAKFLSKINSPDYIE
+1 MAKFLSKINSPDYI
-16 NRILKIDSDENLI
+16 NNKIVKIDEDNNLI

-56 LITDDAISN
+56 LITDDATSN

-100 NLNGNADTSTQI
+100 NLQGNANTSTQVK
-112 HVTETSPTSTTNY
+112 VTQSSPTSLTTY
-125 RLVFTSASATG
+125 RLVFTDANATG
-136 NAHMR
+136 NANLR
-141 INNGDAQLTILE
+141 IDNVDAELQILE
-153 GTASTPGAEILS
+153 GTTSQVGYEILNL
-165 IGNGIA
+165 GNNAKANTA
-171 SGTAGNKRG
+171 SNKYG
-180 TFRLYSQ
+180 SMKLYSQ
-187 STGYDDITASN
+187 GTGFNQLVATTSDSDYTN
-198 HTGQFIHTLPNS
+198 YLPAA
-210 SGTLLNSVNYTNYT
+210 SGTLLNSANYTSYT
-224 VTKTGTGASGNWGI
+224 VKKDGTGATGNWGI

-267 GSTNVKLSTIRR
+267 GSANVQLSTLRR
-279 GCSVGQSSSTTTN
+279 GCSVGQSSSTSGN
-292 PWYKFADAELDGNNY
+292 PWYKFADITVDSSFV
-307 DYHIIFNVYSSYSDN
+307 DKHIIFFVYSSYSDN
-322 SNLLGILKAHVRT
+322 SNMMGILKAHVRT
-335 SATGTFSAGELKWL
+335 SSTGAFDVGELKWL
-349 IKSSSILSSDFIFA
+349 VRSSSITNADFVLA
-363 YNTNINPTK
+363 YNNTSPAK
-372 VELWCRCPIAY
+372 VELWCKCAIGYR
-383 KGYHFDVISEGTR
+383 GYHFDVIAEGDRGSRSTR
-396 TSRMSPLWNLY
+396 IWNLY
-407 TTWTAG
+407 NTWTAG
-413 SAAEPTS
+413 SEAEPTPG
-420 DFEQVTSTNI
+420 FTQVTSTAI
-430 TIANNTSGNAGS
+430 TIVNDTSGNAGS
-442 ATKLQTARKINGVD
+442 ATKLQTARKINGVA

-498 DASNDVTIITPSG
+498 DAHNDVTIITPSG
-511 ISGNYLPLSG
+511 TSGNYLPLSG
-521 GTMTGDIHF
+521 GALTGN
-530 SHVNAETDGYLAWDS
+530 VTP
-545 GTVKERIKI
+545 
-554 SDRTA
+554 
-559 TTDPVFV
+559 TTD
-566 FEQSRDGGDSYTSLL
+566 STLSLGTSDL
-581 TIKGNGQVQANTFV
+581 KFNTMYADIFY
-595 GALSGNAATATK
+595 GALSGNASTASIATK
-607 LQTARTINGTSF
+607 ANILTTARTINGTSF

-640 SDGTGTAITTS
+640 SDGTGTAVTTS

-721 NVTWSLSEIGAAASS
+721 NITWSLSEIGAAASS
-736 HTHNTYLP
+736 HTHSYLP
-744 LAGGAMTGTISSS
+744 LSGGTITGPIS
-757 KTTNTY
+757 
-763 LAGSQGVAVINS
+763 VAFGGTWIDGYKGLNSIINS
-775 TASGGSYT
+775 TAPASSQVTLWRKNLNSGVGAVYACTNIIGFSYQDNSAIEDNTNAVKYSVGLNDNGSFMPGISNLVDLGT
-783 TLLKAN
+783 
-789 SSNGKFTLSVYQT
+789 SSY
-802 YMLLG
+802 
-807 YMSNK
+807 
-812 TIEAGTNNLDKS
+812 
-824 LRFLEDGTL
+824 
-833 IPGASNVQNLGSSST
+833 
-848 KWLNVYATT
+848 KWKNVYATT
-857 FTGNLSGNATTAT
+857 FTGNLAGNATTAT

>member
-1 MAKFLSKINSPDYIE
+1 MAKFLSKINSPDYI
-16 NRILKIDSDENLI
+16 NNKIVKIDEDNNLI

-56 LITDDAISN
+56 LITDDATSN

-112 HVTETSPTSTTNY
+112 HVTETSPASATNY

-141 INNGDAQLTILE
+141 INNEDAQLTILE
-153 GTASTPGAEILS
+153 GTTSTTGAEILS

-267 GSTNVKLSTIRR
+267 GSANVQLSTMRR
-279 GCSVGQSSSTTTN
+279 GCSVGQSGSTSAN
-292 PWYKFADAELDGNNY
+292 PWYKFADITVDSSFV
-307 DYHIIFNVYSSYSDN
+307 DKHIIFFVYSSYSDS
-322 SNLLGILKAHVRT
+322 SNMMGILKAHVRT
-335 SATGTFSAGELKWL
+335 SSTRAFDAGELKWL
-349 IKSSSILSSDFIFA
+349 VRGSSITNADFVLA
-363 YNTNINPTK
+363 YNNTSPAK
-372 VELWCRCPIAY
+372 VELWCKCAIGYR
-383 KGYHFDVISEGTR
+383 GYHFDVIAEGDRGSRSTR
-396 TSRMSPLWNLY
+396 IWNLY
-407 TTWTAG
+407 NTWTAG
-413 SAAEPTS
+413 SEAEPTP
-420 DFEQVTSTNI
+420 DFTQVTSTAI
-430 TIANNTSGNAGS
+430 TIVNDTSGNAGS

-498 DASNDVTIITPSG
+498 DARNDVTIITPSG
-511 ISGNYLPLSG
+511 TSGNYLPLSG
-521 GTMTGDIHF
+521 GALTGNVTPTTNSTLSLGTSDLKFNTMYAD
-530 SHVNAETDGYLAWDS
+530 
-545 GTVKERIKI
+545 
-554 SDRTA
+554 
-559 TTDPVFV
+559 
-566 FEQSRDGGDSYTSLL
+566 
-581 TIKGNGQVQANTFV
+581 TFY
-595 GALSGNAATATK
+595 GALSGNASTASIATK
-607 LQTARTINGTSF
+607 ANTLTTPRTINGTSF

-640 SDGTGTAITTS
+640 SDGTGTAVTTS

-721 NVTWSLSEIGAAASS
+721 NITWSLSEIGAAASS
-736 HTHNTYLP
+736 HTH
-744 LAGGAMTGTISSS
+744 
-757 KTTNTY
+757 
-763 LAGSQGVAVINS
+763 
-775 TASGGSYT
+775 
-783 TLLKAN
+783 
-789 SSNGKFTLSVYQT
+789 
-802 YMLLG
+802 
-807 YMSNK
+807 
-812 TIEAGTNNLDKS
+812 
-824 LRFLEDGTL
+824 
-833 IPGASNVQNLGSSST
+833 
-848 KWLNVYATT
+848 
-857 FTGNLSGNATTAT
+857 
-870 TATKAN
+870 
-876 QLTTARTIAISG
+876 
-888 GVTGTATSFN
+888 
-898 GTANITIPVTAVDAS
+898 
-913 KLTNKNTI
+913 
-921 KASEINNNKH
+921 KASEINNDKH
-931 WIPSNDNSVTNFVSM
+931 WIPSNDNSITNFVSM

>member
-1 MAKFLSKINSPDYIE
+1 MAKFLSKINSPDYI
-16 NRILKIDSDENLI
+16 NNKIVKIDEDNNLI

-56 LITDDAISN
+56 LITDDATSN

-112 HVTETSPTSTTNY
+112 HVTETSPASTTNY

-153 GTASTPGAEILS
+153 GTTSTIGAEILS

-267 GSTNVKLSTIRR
+267 GSANVQLSTMRR
-279 GCSVGQSSSTTTN
+279 GCSVGQSSSTSTN
-292 PWYKFADAELDGNNY
+292 PWYKFADITVDSSY
-307 DYHIIFNVYSSYSDN
+307 VDKHIIFFVYSSYSDS
-322 SNLLGILKAHVRT
+322 SNMMGILKAHVRT
-335 SATGTFSAGELKWL
+335 SSTGTFDVGELKWL
-349 IKSSSILSSDFIFA
+349 VRSSNITNADFVLA
-363 YNTNINPTK
+363 YNNTSPAK
-372 VELWCRCPIAY
+372 VELWCKCDVGYR
-383 KGYHFDVISEGTR
+383 GYHFDVIAEGDRGNRSTR
-396 TSRMSPLWNLY
+396 IWNLY
-407 TTWTAG
+407 NTWTAG
-413 SAAEPTS
+413 SEAEPTP
-420 DFEQVTSTNI
+420 DFEQVTSTAI
-430 TIANNTSGNAGS
+430 TIVNNTSGNASS

-521 GTMTGDIHF
+521 GALTGN
-530 SHVNAETDGYLAWDS
+530 VTP
-545 GTVKERIKI
+545 
-554 SDRTA
+554 
-559 TTDPVFV
+559 TTD
-566 FEQSRDGGDSYTSLL
+566 STLSLGTSDL
-581 TIKGNGQVQANTFV
+581 KFNTMYADIFY
-595 GALSGNAATATK
+595 GALSGNASTASIATK
-607 LQTARTINGTSF
+607 ANILTTARTINGTSF

-640 SDGTGTAITTS
+640 SDGTGTAVTTS

-721 NVTWSLSEIGAAASS
+721 NITWSLSEIGAAASS
-736 HTHNTYLP
+736 HTHSYLP
-744 LAGGAMTGTISSS
+744 LSGGTMTGTISSS
-757 KTTNTY
+757 KTTGTY
-763 LAGSQGVAVINS
+763 LAGSQGTAVINS

-789 SSNGKFTLSVYQT
+789 SSNGKFTLSIYQT

-812 TIEAGTNNLDKS
+812 TIEAGNNNLDKS

-857 FTGNLSGNATTAT
+857 FTGNLAGNATTAT

>member
-1 MAKFLSKINSPDYIE
+1 MAKFLSKINSPDYI
-16 NRILKIDSDENLI
+16 NNKIVKIDEDNNLI
-29 PSALTVSEYDN
+29 PSLVSIDDN
-40 NQISI
+40 LGTMTWNNGSVQ
-45 SLADGNVSQRI
+45 QRI
-56 LITDDAISN
+56 LITDDSTAN
-65 TNVYNFQQK
+65 TNVFNFQQST
-74 NNPSQEYQDLM
+74 NSGTSFQDLM

-100 NLNGNADTSTQI
+100 NLAGNANTSTQI
-112 HVTETSPTSTTNY
+112 YVNSISPATTTDYALIISDINNTGNTHLKYSNDSILNITEGTTTTDGY
-125 RLVFTSASATG
+125 ERLMLGNRLATG
-136 NAHMR
+136 
-141 INNGDAQLTILE
+141 
-153 GTASTPGAEILS
+153 TAD
-165 IGNGIA
+165 
-171 SGTAGNKRG
+171 NKQG
-180 TFRLYSQ
+180 VLRLYS
-187 STGYDDITASN
+187 SNTGYDDIKSAS
-198 HTGQFIHTLPNS
+198 HTNELIHTLPSS
-210 SGTLLNSVNYTNYT
+210 SGTLLNSANYTSYT
-224 VTKTGTGASGNWGI
+224 VKKDGTGASGNWGI

-267 GSTNVKLSTIRR
+267 GSANVQLSTIRR
-279 GCSVGQSSSTTTN
+279 GTLVGLSSASSNNQWFEFASISTQT
-292 PWYKFADAELDGNNY
+292 PNY
-307 DYHIIFNVYSSYSDN
+307 DAYIIFNVYSTYGSGQ
-322 SNLLGILKAHVRT
+322 GILKAHLRT
-335 SATGTFSAGELKWL
+335 NSSGQYQNSEFVWL
-349 IKSSSILSSDFIFA
+349 AKSSDLALDNFVLVH
-363 YNTNINPTK
+363 NTNTSPAIT
-372 VELWCRCPIAY
+372 ELWCKITTGYKAY
-383 KGYHFDVISEGTR
+383 SFDVISEGQR
-396 TSRMSPLWNLY
+396 TNRTTNIWTLY
-407 TTWTAG
+407 NTY
-413 SAAEPTS
+413 AANGEAIYTS
-420 DFEQVTSTNI
+420 DEGYEAEISTL
-430 TIANNTSGNAGS
+430 TVLSNTVAS
-442 ATKLQTARKINGVD
+442 AQKLQTARKINGVA

-479 GTAMTQ
+479 GIAMTQ

-530 SHVNAETDGYLAWDS
+530 SHVNAERDGYLAWDS

-554 SDRTA
+554 SDKTA

-566 FEQSRDGGDSYTSLL
+566 FEQSRNNGDSYTSLL

-640 SDGTGTAITTS
+640 SDGTGTAVTTS

-721 NVTWSLSEIGAAASS
+721 NITWSLSEIGAAASS
-736 HTHNTYLP
+736 HTHSYLP
-744 LAGGAMTGTISSS
+744 LAGGTMTGTISSS
-757 KTTNTY
+757 KTTGTY
-763 LAGSQGVAVINS
+763 LAGSQGTAVINS

-789 SSNGKFTLSVYQT
+789 SSNGKFTLSIYKT

-812 TIEAGTNNLDKS
+812 TIEAGNNNLDKS

-857 FTGNLSGNATTAT
+857 FTGNLAGNATTAT

>member
-1 MAKFLSKINSPDYIE
+1 MAKFLSKINSPDYI
-16 NRILKIDSDENLI
+16 NNKIVKIDEDNNLI
-29 PSALTVSEYDN
+29 PSALAVSEYDN

-56 LITDDAISN
+56 LITDDATSN

-100 NLNGNADTSTQI
+100 NLQGNADTSTQ
-112 HVTETSPTSTTNY
+112 VYATETNPTTATNY
-125 RLVFTSASATG
+125 NLVFTSATATG
-136 NAHMR
+136 NTHLR
-141 INNGDAQLTILE
+141 INNADAYLRIQE
-153 GTASTPGAEILS
+153 GTADAQGYESLYL
-165 IGNGIA
+165 GNA
-171 SGTAGNKRG
+171 VVTGTAGNKMGRII
-180 TFRLYSQ
+180 LYSANSGSDNIQ
-187 STGYDDITASN
+187 PVN
-198 HTGQFIHTLPNS
+198 HTGALTHNLPSS
-210 SGTLLNSVNYTNYT
+210 SGTLLNSANYTSYT
-224 VTKTGTGASGNWGI
+224 VTKTGTGASGTWGI

-254 ITGDT
+254 ITGDA

-267 GSTNVKLSTIRR
+267 GSANVQLSTIRR
-279 GCSVGQSSSTTTN
+279 GTLVGLSSASSNNQWFEFASISTQT
-292 PWYKFADAELDGNNY
+292 PNY
-307 DYHIIFNVYSSYSDN
+307 DAYIIFNVYSTYGSGQ
-322 SNLLGILKAHVRT
+322 GILKAHLRT
-335 SATGTFSAGELKWL
+335 NSSGQYQNSEFVWL
-349 IKSSSILSSDFIFA
+349 AKSSDLALDNFVLVH
-363 YNTNINPTK
+363 NTNTSPAIT
-372 VELWCRCPIAY
+372 ELWCKITTGYKAY
-383 KGYHFDVISEGTR
+383 SFDVISEGQR
-396 TSRMSPLWNLY
+396 TNRTTNIWTLY
-407 TTWTAG
+407 NTY
-413 SAAEPTS
+413 AANGEAIYTS
-420 DFEQVTSTNI
+420 DEGYEAEISTL
-430 TIANNTSGNAGS
+430 TVLSNTVAS
-442 ATKLQTARKINGVD
+442 AQKLQTARKINGVA

-498 DASNDVTIITPSG
+498 DATNDVTIITPSG
-511 ISGNYLPLSG
+511 TSGNYLPLTG
-521 GTMTGDIHF
+521 GTLSGNLYFNHTSSSKSGEIGWTGGTVRQKLLINDGA
-530 SHVNAETDGYLAWDS
+530 AEIFVFQQSKDS
-545 GTVKERIKI
+545 GQTWLDLMTIKND
-554 SDRTA
+554 SEVEATTFTGALNGNAKTA
-559 TTDPVFV
+559 TT
-566 FEQSRDGGDSYTSLL
+566 
-581 TIKGNGQVQANTFV
+581 
-595 GALSGNAATATK
+595 

-640 SDGTGTAITTS
+640 SDGTGTAVTTS

-736 HTHNTYLP
+736 HTHSTYLP

-763 LAGSQGVAVINS
+763 LAGSQGTAVINS

-812 TIEAGTNNLDKS
+812 TIEASTNNLDKS

-833 IPGASNVQNLGSSST
+833 IPGASNAQNLGSSST

-870 TATKAN
+870 IATKAN